1 MSSTLSD
8 TTRDTSQEPAT
19 GTAPRRSRARLLPYA
34 LLVPAVLAL
43 AVALGYPLVRQVV
56 LSLQDYGLAQ
66 QFGRPPEWVGANNY
80 RTLVADGYLWRVTL
94 RSIAFCLVNAAL
106 TMAIGVGLALLMRH
120 MSRGVRLLVQTGLLL
135 AWAMPVVASLTV
147 WQWLFDTQYGVVNYV
162 LTGLGL
168 DFEGHGVAARPLSFF
183 FVATVIVVW
192 MSVPFVAFTVYAA
205 LTQLP
210 EELVEAS
217 EIDGA
222 GRSPLPPR
230 RAADDPP
237 GAARRRAAAD
247 HLGPAGLLADLHPP
261 EGGRQRPRHQPA
273 GHLHL
278 PARHRRRRVRHVGG
292 GGDLHAR
299 PHRRA
304 DRALRPRHAPTG
316 GGAPDEPPPPPP
328 PCASPPTLSASSP
341 SWSRPSPSTGWSTAR
356 SSARNEIRSP
366 TPTWVPF
373 GGDLDNY
380 RTVFRTDQFLDAL
393 QVSLMVTGL
402 TITVA
407 LLFAFVAAVAVSRFR
422 FRGRLSFIITLL
434 VIQMIPVEGLFISQ
448 YKMLET
454 MDLLNTVVGL
464 TLVYVAGVLP
474 FTIWTLRGF
483 VAGVP
488 YELEEA
494 AMMDGCSRVQAFFR
508 VTLPLLAPGLVATGV
523 FGFIQAWN
531 EFTLALVVMTRED
544 QRTLPLWLSTFTD
557 VNRGTDWGG
566 IMAGSTLIAVPVI
579 IFFLV
584 VQGRMV
590 SGLTAG
596 AVKG

>member
-1 MSSTLSD
+1 
-8 TTRDTSQEPAT
+8 
-19 GTAPRRSRARLLPYA
+19 
-34 LLVPAVLAL
+34 
-43 AVALGYPLVRQVV
+43 
-56 LSLQDYGLAQ
+56 
-66 QFGRPPEWVGANNY
+66 
-80 RTLVADGYLWRVTL
+80 
-94 RSIAFCLVNAAL
+94 
-106 TMAIGVGLALLMRH
+106 
-120 MSRGVRLLVQTGLLL
+120 
-135 AWAMPVVASLTV
+135 
-147 WQWLFDTQYGVVNYV
+147 
-162 LTGLGL
+162 
-168 DFEGHGVAARPLSFF
+168 
-183 FVATVIVVW
+183 
-192 MSVPFVAFTVYAA
+192 
-205 LTQLP
+205 
-210 EELVEAS
+210 
-217 EIDGA
+217 
-222 GRSPLPPR
+222 
-230 RAADDPP
+230 
-237 GAARRRAAAD
+237 
-247 HLGPAGLLADLHPP
+247 
-261 EGGRQRPRHQPA
+261 
-273 GHLHL
+273 
-278 PARHRRRRVRHVGG
+278 
-292 GGDLHAR
+292 
-299 PHRRA
+299 
-304 DRALRPRHAPTG
+304 
-316 GGAPDEPPPPPP
+316 
-328 PCASPPTLSASSP
+328 
-341 SWSRPSPSTGWSTAR
+341 
-356 SSARNEIRSP
+356 
-366 TPTWVPF
+366 
-373 GGDLDNY
+373 
-380 RTVFRTDQFLDAL
+380 
-393 QVSLMVTGL
+393 MVTGL